1 MRTPF
6 GRWLLAACLL
16 APGVTGPLPAADNGP
31 PDADPRAPDRRVQE
45 VLRDVINQ
53 GADLY
58 NGGSPSACCYLYQ
71 GALMTLPPLL
81 DHRPELQK
89 SVRTGLAGALRE
101 EYAGPRAF
109 ALRAVIDQAY
119 TAVYSRP
126 EERTAAAPAPP
137 VKPPAPPPAAEP
149 PPAVAKPVP
158 PKPEPATLWERLGGE
173 EKVTKIVD
181 DFVTKVVHDK
191 RVNFTRDGKVK
202 VDDARLRDMKRRLVE
217 LASSV
222 GGGPLPYRGK
232 SMKEA
237 HKDMGITDAEF
248 TAVLDDMRQALQENG
263 VRLGDML
270 LVLAAVESTRKS
282 IVEAGARSAAKTLWE
297 RLGGQENVEKI
308 ADDFV
313 ELATKDARVNFN
325 RDGKYKLDDA
335 TLKDLK
341 QKLVGLASSVS
352 GGPLAYTGRS
362 MIEAHKGMN
371 ITGAE
376 FDACLEDL
384 KKALEKNGVK
394 PDDVS
399 LILTAAETVR
409 KIVGK

>member
-6 GRWLLAACLL
+6 WRWLLAACLL
-16 APGVTGPLPAADNGP
+16 APGLTGRLPAADSGP
-31 PDADPRAPDRRVQE
+31 PEPDPRAADRRVQE
-45 VLRDVINQ
+45 ILRDVINQ

-58 NGGSPSACCYLYQ
+58 NGGRPSACCYLYQ

-126 EERTAAAPAPP
+126 EERTAEVPAPP
-137 VKPPAPPPAAEP
+137 AKPPTPPPAAEP
-149 PPAVAKPVP
+149 PPAAPKAVTQ
-158 PKPEPATLWERLGGE
+158 KPEPATLWERLGGE
-173 EKVTKIVD
+173 NKVTKIVD
-181 DFVTKVVHDK
+181 DFVTKAVADK
-191 RVNFTRDGKVK
+191 RVNFTRGGKEL
-202 VDDARLRDMKRRLVE
+202 DDAQLKDLKRKLVE

-222 GGGPLPYRGK
+222 GGGPLPYSGK

-237 HKDMGITDAEF
+237 HKNMGITDAEF
-248 TAVLDDMRQALQENG
+248 NAMRDDMRQALQENHVG
-263 VRLGDML
+263 LVDML
-270 LVLAAVESTRKS
+270 AVLTAVESTRKS
-282 IVEAGARSAAKTLWE
+282 IVQAGAQPAAKTLWD
-297 RLGGQENVEKI
+297 RLGGEQNVDKI
-308 ADDFV
+308 ADDFLD
-313 ELATKDARVNFN
+313 LATKDERVNFT
-325 RDGKYKLDDA
+325 RDGKYKLDEA
-335 TLKDLK
+335 GLKDLK
-341 QKLVGLASSVS
+341 RKLVELASSVS
-352 GGPLAYTGRS
+352 GGPLTYSGKP
-362 MIEAHKGMN
+362 MLEAHKGMN

-376 FDACLEDL
+376 FDACVEDL

-394 PDDVS
+394 PDDVN